1 MRGFLVARLL
11 VIIIAIGHISSI
23 SDVTSSV
30 EHSNRLAILD
40 DVEKTNSAIISS
52 EKITMESKTF
62 LRTLTLARQKA
73 LAGGVSGFVAG
84 VIQVLTLM
92 WLRTT
97 VNYQY
102 RYGLSMTTAIRELY
116 RQGGINR
123 FYRGLP
129 YAIIQGPLARFGGI
143 AANDASI
150 VFAAYL
156 TGQPESTSR
165 GLLSTALGGVLAG
178 NSMSTLYISYCFT
191 IKNHIHFASCCTMNL
206 LTVSFIV

>member
-1 MRGFLVARLL
+1 MRGFFVARLL

-30 EHSNRLAILD
+30 ELSNRLSILD
-40 DVEKTNSAIISS
+40 VDESNSEIIAS
-52 EKITMESKTF
+52 EKIPMESKTF
-62 LRTLTLARQKA
+62 LRTLTLAKQKA
-73 LAGGVSGFVAG
+73 LAGGISGFVAG

-178 NSMSTLYISYCFT
+178 KSNSTLLTLSYLIIWNYLSFTSCYCIS
-191 IKNHIHFASCCTMNL
+191 
-206 LTVSFIV
+206 

>member
-1 MRGFLVARLL
+1 MRGFISVRLL
-11 VIIIAIGHISSI
+11 VIVIAIWHISSI

-30 EHSNRLAILD
+30 KQSNRLTIFDEVDRTSNA
-40 DVEKTNSAIISS
+40 AIIGSNVNS
-52 EKITMESKTF
+52 IESKSF
-62 LRTLTLARQKA
+62 MSAVSLARKKA
-73 LAGGVSGFVAG
+73 MVGGTSGFVAG
-84 VIQVLTLM
+84 LIQVLTLM

-102 RYGLSMTTAIRELY
+102 RYGVSMMVAIRELY
-116 RQGGINR
+116 RQGGISR

-156 TGQPESTSR
+156 TGRPESTSR
-165 GLLSTALGGVLAG
+165 GLLSTALGGVLASKSIFAACVQREDSES
-178 NSMSTLYISYCFT
+178 NT
-191 IKNHIHFASCCTMNL
+191 INL
-206 LTVSFIV
+206 LKVSV

>member
-1 MRGFLVARLL
+1 M
-11 VIIIAIGHISSI
+11 IIIAIGHISSI

-40 DVEKTNSAIISS
+40 EVDKSNSAIIASQ
-52 EKITMESKTF
+52 KITMESKTF

-165 GLLSTALGGVLAG
+165 GLLSSALGGVLAG
-178 NSMSTLYISYCFT
+178 NSIYTVIISSCLT
-191 IKNHIHFASCCTMNL
+191 IKIHLHFTPCYIMNL
-206 LTVSFIV
+206 MKVSFII

>member
-1 MRGFLVARLL
+1 MRGFVVARLL
-11 VIIIAIGHISSI
+11 VIIIAIWHISSI

-30 EHSNRLAILD
+30 KQSNKLAILD
-40 DVEKTNSAIISS
+40 RVDKKSNSVIISS
-52 EKITMESKTF
+52 NENSLESKSF
-62 LRTLTLARQKA
+62 MRTLSLARRKA
-73 LAGGVSGFVAG
+73 LAGGTSGFVAG

-102 RYGLSMTTAIRELY
+102 RYGVSMMIAIRELY

-156 TGQPESTSR
+156 TGRPESTSR
-165 GLLSTALGGVLAG
+165 GLLSTALGGVLA
-178 NSMSTLYISYCFT
+178 SKSISYL
-191 IKNHIHFASCCTMNL
+191 HHVCCCCESIL
-206 LTVSFIV
+206 DHH

>member
-1 MRGFLVARLL
+1 MRGFIAVRLF
-11 VIIIAIGHISSI
+11 VIVIAIWHISSI

-30 EHSNRLAILD
+30 KQSNRLTIFDEVNRTSNA
-40 DVEKTNSAIISS
+40 AIIGSNVDS
-52 EKITMESKTF
+52 IESKSF
-62 LRTLTLARQKA
+62 MGAVSLARKKA
-73 LAGGVSGFVAG
+73 MAGGTSGFVAG
-84 VIQVLTLM
+84 LIQVLTLM

-102 RYGLSMTTAIRELY
+102 RYGVSMMVAIRELY
-116 RQGGINR
+116 RQGGISR

-156 TGQPESTSR
+156 TGRPESTSR
-165 GLLSTALGGVLAG
+165 GLLSTALGGVLA
-178 NSMSTLYISYCFT
+178 SKSISATCVPCEDSESNN
-191 IKNHIHFASCCTMNL
+191 INL
-206 LTVSFIV
+206 TY

>member
-1 MRGFLVARLL
+1 MRGFVVARLL
-11 VIIIAIGHISSI
+11 VIVIAIWHISSI
-23 SDVTSSV
+23 SDAPSSV
-30 EHSNRLAILD
+30 QQSNRLAILD
-40 DVEKTNSAIISS
+40 NVDNKANTAVIASTKDSIV
-52 EKITMESKTF
+52 SKSFT
-62 LRTLTLARQKA
+62 RTLSLARHKA
-73 LAGGVSGFVAG
+73 LAGGTSGFVAG

-102 RYGLSMTTAIRELY
+102 RYGVSMMIAIRELY
-116 RQGGINR
+116 RQGGIKR

-165 GLLSTALGGVLAG
+165 GLLSTALGGVLA
-178 NSMSTLYISYCFT
+178 SKSIYFICAV
-191 IKNHIHFASCCTMNL
+191 KAL
-206 LTVSFIV
+206 LGILT